1 MAPTYGPCSRLGFYL
16 DAILPGTASLP
27 SAGPGSGHLQGL
39 SYQAWEG
46 PNARWGAASPL
57 PFLHPQPALCSRGC
71 QISGRVTHSTSLLT
85 VSPHQA
91 SEIPDH
97 SKKEAYLF
105 PWPFLP
111 PPSSPLASQEARGK
125 DIHAPGGRCRPHRLP
140 LSSAY
145 VSATS
150 PEAPPSGS
158 TQWKHGPVTLALGSA
173 WAEALAS
180 SPVWDEKK
188 QETWK
193 KTDVSSGW
201 EKWLWTSMEGPGRLE
216 KTGLGCRPWPAPW
229 TNLPSSAMSLS
240 STSLPCRRKLRM
252 GPK

>member
-1 MAPTYGPCSRLGFYL
+1 M
-16 DAILPGTASLP
+16 ASLP

-39 SYQAWEG
+39 SYPAWEG

-71 QISGRVTHSTSLLT
+71 QSSGRVTRSTSLLT

-105 PWPFLP
+105 PWPFP
-111 PPSSPLASQEARGK
+111 PPLGSPLASQEARGK
-125 DIHAPGGRCRPHRLP
+125 DIPCPRRRLQASRA
-140 LSSAY
+140 SSLFCLCFCHFPR
-145 VSATS
+145 ST
-150 PEAPPSGS
+150 

-180 SPVWDEKK
+180 SPVWNEKK

-193 KTDVSSGW
+193 KTELSSGIQTQFR
-201 EKWLWTSMEGPGRLE
+201 EDREIH
-216 KTGLGCRPWPAPW
+216 
-229 TNLPSSAMSLS
+229 SL
-240 STSLPCRRKLRM
+240 
-252 GPK
+252 GPKSAWCQNNHKILLHSL